1 MYQKMGYINLLSD
14 FTPCIKIKKEKVV
27 HTSTCRRSPNPKA
40 WDHMSSLLEV
50 PGEDCDQ

>member
-27 HTSTCRRSPNPKA
+27 HTSTCGCSPNPKA
-40 WDHMSSLLEV
+40 WDHMSPLLEV